1 VAAEGGIPRV
11 DARFR
16 DAARFASAL
25 VVVTG
30 VVVCAG
36 WFLGVPILQQL
47 RPRLASMKLNTA
59 LVLGFLGL
67 ALGSSIQRPSGTPVT
82 RALALA
88 AAAIAAAT
96 LVEYA
101 LDVDLGIDELLCRDP
116 TAVSAPGRMAP
127 ATAVCVLLLGV
138 SIAWLDRWWAEWLG
152 LVTAG
157 FAHLALLG
165 YVYGVTAPSGIW
177 PFASVALHTAVS
189 LYLLA
194 LGIVL
199 ARPGRGLMCVV
210 TSDSPGGV
218 LARRLLPMAMV
229 VPAVL
234 ALLRQWGEAAGLYGT
249 GAGRAMLVA
258 SSSAFLAA
266 LVWWTAA
273 AIVRSDGQRRANEAV
288 RQREAHL
295 AITLDSIGDGMIAT
309 DERGHIVRMNATAE
323 RLTGWSAAA
332 ALGRSFPEVFRI
344 ADEDTGAAVESLVDQ
359 VLRDGV
365 VTGLP
370 PHSLLVA
377 RDGTTCA
384 IAVRSAPIRGARG
397 APRGVVLVFQ
407 DQREARAAERQLR
420 DREARK
426 AAILESAL
434 DAIVSVD
441 DHGTILEFNA
451 AAEVMFGRP
460 RGETVGAQL
469 ADVLVAATLRNTH
482 RSQLARH
489 LATDERSETPKRVEI
504 MALRPDGTEFPIE
517 ISITQVHH
525 AGPPMF
531 TRFIRDVSEAQ
542 QARAELVRS
551 YDRLHTLASVSDTFA
566 TVATSYQA
574 LLDKIART
582 IADLVGDGCLVT
594 LLSEDGERLGNAA
607 NAHRDPALELAYRAY
622 LSGVAVAT
630 TTNSS
635 IAATVVRT
643 GEPRRAD
650 ILPSAMVDQ
659 TEEAL
664 KPIVA
669 LLNVHSFAV
678 VPIRAR
684 QAVTG
689 TLSLLRSRPGQSY
702 TDDDLTL
709 LQDLAD
715 RAGLAIENARGYEQL
730 EQRVHAR
737 TKELE
742 AANREL
748 EAFSYSVA
756 HDLRAP
762 LRSIAGFSRAVLE
775 DHAEHLGPGGVQ
787 HMNRI
792 EASARRMRE
801 LIDALLDLSRV
812 NRAELHRQ
820 PIQLS
825 AMARAVIA
833 QLQATQPS
841 RDVEIV
847 IEDGLVAEA
856 DPRLLTIVLT
866 NLLSNAWKFTGKRA
880 RTRIELATCAGERPT
895 TFVIRDNGAGFH
907 GAHAGKLFGVFER
920 LHTAAE
926 FEGTGIG
933 LAIVQRIIQRHGG
946 RVWAEGNVDE
956 GAAFFFT
963 LETGHDREAHC

>member
-1 VAAEGGIPRV
+1 VAAAGGNPTSNPRV
-11 DARFR
+11 EARFR
-16 DAARFASAL
+16 GTARIASAL
-25 VVVTG
+25 VVVIGG
-30 VVVCAG
+30 VVCGG
-36 WFLGVPILQQL
+36 WILDIPTLQRL
-47 RPRLASMKLNTA
+47 LPGLASMKLNTA
-59 LVLGFLGL
+59 LGLGCLGL

-82 RALALA
+82 RVLALV

-101 LDVDLGIDELLCRDP
+101 LRIDLGIDELLCRDP
-116 TAVSAPGRMAP
+116 STISAPGRMAP
-127 ATAVCVLLLGV
+127 ATAICVLGLGV
-138 SIAWLDRWWAEWLG
+138 AIAWLDRRWAEWLA

-157 FAHLALLG
+157 FAHLTLLG
-165 YVYGVTAPSGIW
+165 YLYGVADLYAIW

-218 LARRLLPMAMV
+218 LARRLLPAAVV

-234 ALLRQWGEAAGLYGT
+234 ALLRQWGEAAGFYGT

-258 SSSAFLAA
+258 SSSAFFVA
-266 LVWWTAA
+266 LIWWTAA
-273 AIVRSDGQRRANEAV
+273 AIVRSDGRRRA
-288 RQREAHL
+288 
-295 AITLDSIGDGMIAT
+295 
-309 DERGHIVRMNATAE
+309 
-323 RLTGWSAAA
+323 
-332 ALGRSFPEVFRI
+332 
-344 ADEDTGAAVESLVDQ
+344 
-359 VLRDGV
+359 
-365 VTGLP
+365 
-370 PHSLLVA
+370 
-377 RDGTTCA
+377 
-384 IAVRSAPIRGARG
+384 
-397 APRGVVLVFQ
+397 
-407 DQREARAAERQLR
+407 
-420 DREARK
+420 
-426 AAILESAL
+426 
-434 DAIVSVD
+434 
-441 DHGTILEFNA
+441 
-451 AAEVMFGRP
+451 
-460 RGETVGAQL
+460 
-469 ADVLVAATLRNTH
+469 
-482 RSQLARH
+482 
-489 LATDERSETPKRVEI
+489 
-504 MALRPDGTEFPIE
+504 
-517 ISITQVHH
+517 
-525 AGPPMF
+525 
-531 TRFIRDVSEAQ
+531 
-542 QARAELVRS
+542 ARAELVRS
-551 YDRLHTLASVSDTFA
+551 YDRLRALASVSDTFA

-574 LLDKIART
+574 LLDKIIRT

-594 LLSEDGERLGNAA
+594 LLSEDGARLVNAA
-607 NAHRDPALELAYRAY
+607 NAHRDPALELAYRSY
-622 LSGVAVAT
+622 LSGLAVAKASS
-630 TTNSS
+630 SS
-635 IAATVVRT
+635 IAAAVMRT
-643 GEPRRAD
+643 GVPRRAD
-650 ILPSAMVDQ
+650 TLPGALVDQ
-659 TEEAL
+659 AEEVL

-669 LLNVHSFAV
+669 RLNVHSFAV

-684 QAVTG
+684 KTIIG
-689 TLSLLRSRPGQSY
+689 TLSLLRCRPGQGY

-715 RAGLAIENARGYEQL
+715 RAGLAIENARLYDQL
-730 EQRVHAR
+730 EQRVRAR

-742 AANREL
+742 SANREL

-792 EASARRMRE
+792 EASARRMGE
-801 LIDALLDLSRV
+801 LIDALLDLARV

-825 AMARAVIA
+825 GMARAVMA
-833 QLQATQPS
+833 QLQATQPG

-856 DPRLLTIVLT
+856 DPRLLNIALT

-880 RTRIELATCAGERPT
+880 RARIELAARAGERPT
-895 TFVIRDNGAGFH
+895 TFVIRDNGAGFD
-907 GAHAGKLFGVFER
+907 GAHTGKLFGVFER

-946 RVWAEGNVDE
+946 RIWAEGNVDE

-963 LETGHDREAHC
+963 LEAGPDREAPG